1 MSLYKD
7 TNKDEQILQ
16 QITWAVLCLLV
27 FAGLDSSGLRYS
39 RHFLVSVPTLSK
51 HRRPQGSVSCWDLGA
66 TAAVAYGSWPPPPR
80 AQPMPRKRA
89 EVLQARTGNTTAHCS
104 EQSLYGGLGPPP
116 GEGRRKS
123 DCLMRAAVA
132 VAVAER
138 PAQRIW

>member
-1 MSLYKD
+1 MSLCPL
-7 TNKDEQILQ
+7 I
-16 QITWAVLCLLV
+16 
-27 FAGLDSSGLRYS
+27 FAGLDSLVIRYR
-39 RHFLVSVPTLSK
+39 RHFVIRVPTDK
-51 HRRPQGSVSCWDLGA
+51 HRRPQGAVSCWHLGA
-66 TAAVAYGSWPPPPR
+66 TAAVAYGSWPPPR

-89 EVLQARTGNTTAHCS
+89 EVLQARTGNSSSAHCS